1 MTAQATTPLA
11 RDQRVPA
18 APMPLS
24 GIALRRVLETAYA
37 EDAPHG
43 DLTSLVLIPESA
55 RATAELRA
63 RVPGIFS
70 GGPVIEAG
78 FRLHDPQAHVELLA
92 AEGEPFE
99 AGAVLARVS
108 GRARE
113 ILTAER
119 VVLNLVQ
126 RMSAIATLTSRYVAL
141 TEGTRARIVDTR
153 KTTPGLRELERYA
166 VRCGGG
172 RNHRF
177 SLSDAVMAKD
187 NHLAVLTGGEPALLT
202 EVLRAARERLG
213 HTTHFEV
220 EVDSIEQIEPV
231 LAAGVDTIMLDNF
244 TPEELRAGVAL
255 VAGRAIVEAS
265 GGVNLETVAAIA
277 ATGVDVISVGALT
290 HSVVNLDLGL
300 DVVLE
305 AAEPGAAQH
314 VAAAASGASGAS
326 EGIRP

>member
-1 MTAQATTPLA
+1 MNT
-11 RDQRVPA
+11 RSEI
-18 APMPLS
+18 MPLPAP
-24 GIALRRVLETAYA
+24 ALRKVLDTAYA
-37 EDAPHG
+37 EDAPQG

-63 RVPGIFS
+63 RVPGVFS
-70 GGPVIEAG
+70 GGPVVEAG
-78 FRLHDPQAHVELLA
+78 FRLHDPDARVELLVG
-92 AEGEPFE
+92 EGEPFE
-99 AGAVLARVS
+99 AGTALARVA
-108 GRARE
+108 GKARE

-126 RMSAIATLTSRYVAL
+126 RMSAIAALTARYVAL
-141 TEGTRARIVDTR
+141 TAGTKAQIVDTR

-177 SLSDAVMAKD
+177 SLSDAVLAKD
-187 NHLAVLTGGEPALLT
+187 NHLAVLTGGDPAKLT
-202 EVLRAARERLG
+202 GVLRAARERLG

-244 TPEELRAGVAL
+244 TPAMLREGVAI

-265 GGVNLETVAAIA
+265 GGVNLDTVAAIA

-300 DVVLE
+300 DVVIE
-305 AAEPGAAQH
+305 ARAVEAPGAHAE
-314 VAAAASGASGAS
+314 AN
-326 EGIRP
+326 RP